1 MTAERHVPAV
11 RDASHLE
18 RVRAGSHDRGRLR
31 QNNIERARASDT
43 VFPYIVDDVAK
54 SKIDRDIIKSY
65 WEGKWDG
72 SIQMPTFIF
81 SSNDSTKPKSELRTR
96 MKTLDFNVN
105 FSELK
110 KDEREAAAQI
120 AGQADS
126 CNLFPWFAHLFLQ
139 RDISL
144 PDQSDRLADARDVF
158 AELYAYAEKEPPEYV
173 PLETPAE
180 QEHDPGRR
188 KWISALSDGLC
199 ELDFKDDGRIVAD
212 FSAHLDQQQCWE
224 FQKATP
230 AHIRAGIYGPAVQFE
245 SANRFQNWIDEP
257 SVIEDARCDTETTAD
272 DTGVLSRVTRLVR
285 G

>member
-1 MTAERHVPAV
+1 
-11 RDASHLE
+11 
-18 RVRAGSHDRGRLR
+18 
-31 QNNIERARASDT
+31 
-43 VFPYIVDDVAK
+43 
-54 SKIDRDIIKSY
+54 
-65 WEGKWDG
+65 
-72 SIQMPTFIF
+72 MPTFIF

-257 SVIEDARCDTETTAD
+257 SVIEDARRDTETAAD